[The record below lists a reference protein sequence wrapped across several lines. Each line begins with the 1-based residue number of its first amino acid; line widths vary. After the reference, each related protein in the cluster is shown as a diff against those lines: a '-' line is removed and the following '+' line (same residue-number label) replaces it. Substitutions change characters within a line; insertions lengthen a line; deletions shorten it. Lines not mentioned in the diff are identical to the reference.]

1 MKIILLRHEER
12 GFDVGFNSNL
22 TDKGISNTI
31 DLSDKLKNLNINYIY
46 SSPFIRTLQ
55 TIYYY
60 STKYNIKVNIDNGLY
75 EYLHSP
81 YFLINKSHYTIDNI
95 NDKDLL
101 SIINKNYTSQVN
113 INDLYVLENEKDIE
127 NRISIFF
134 EYLIKNHNKNDTIL
148 IVSHKGIINKIK
160 DMYFIKTDMDDDFP
174 MGHFEIYNLD

>member
-12 GFDVGFNSNL
+12 NTDVGFNSNL
-22 TDKGISNTI
+22 TDKGILNTVNLSN
-31 DLSDKLKNLNINYIY
+31 KLKNLNIDYIY

-60 STKYNIKVNIDNGLY
+60 SSKYNIQVNIDNGLY

-81 YFLINKSHYTIDNI
+81 YFLINKSHYTIDDI

-101 SIINKNYTSQVN
+101 SIINKNYKSQIN
-113 INDLYVLENEKDIE
+113 LNDLYVLENEKDIQR
-127 NRISIFF
+127 RISIFF
-134 EYLIKNHNKNDTIL
+134 DYLIKHHKSNDTIL

-160 DMYFIKTDMDDDFP
+160 DMYFVKTNMDDEFP
-174 MGHFEIYNLD
+174 MGHFEIYNLY